1 MDIMDEAKGLLD
13 KQGVAGLTQKF
24 KDSGL
29 DEQVASWISTGENL
43 PVVGSQIKAAL
54 GNDAVAGI
62 ASKLGITEDEA
73 ADQLAQAV
81 PAAVDQ
87 ATPTGQAPPA
97 A

>member
-1 MDIMDEAKGLLD
+1 MDIMEEAKSLLD
-13 KQGVAGLTQKF
+13 KDGVAGLAQKF

-29 DEQVASWISTGENL
+29 DEQVSSWISTGENL
-43 PVVGSQIKAAL
+43 PVVGSQINAAL
-54 GNDAVAGI
+54 GNDEVAAI

-81 PAAVDQ
+81 PVAVDE
-87 ATPTGQAPPA
+87 ATETGQAPPA